1 MNEGLSIHHDE
12 QTHRFEAVI
21 DGAQAY
27 LAYLELGQQT
37 LDIYRVF
44 VPGALR
50 GRGIAAALTEQALA
64 WARQMEY
71 QVIPSCSYV
80 ERYMQRS
87 GEDTDD

>member
-1 MNEGLSIHHDE
+1 MSEGLSIFHD
-12 QTHRFEAVI
+12 QQAHRFEAVI

-44 VPGALR
+44 VPNSLR
-50 GRGIAAALTEQALA
+50 KRGIAAALTEQALA
-64 WARQMEY
+64 WAQQMEY

-87 GEDTDD
+87 AEVAGD

>member
-1 MNEGLSIHHDE
+1 MSEALSIYHNL
-12 QTHRFEAVI
+12 QAHRFEAAI
-21 DGAQAY
+21 DGHSAY

-50 GRGIAAALTEQALA
+50 RRGIAAALTEHALA
-64 WARQMEY
+64 WAKRMQY

-80 ERYMQRS
+80 EGYLQRQS
-87 GEDTDD
+87 AAG

>member
-1 MNEGLSIHHDE
+1 MSEGLTIRHDPRAY
-12 QTHRFEAVI
+12 RFEVQVDRAT
-21 DGAQAY
+21 AY

-44 VPGALR
+44 VPDALR
-50 GRGIAAALTEQALA
+50 KRGIAAALTEQALA
-64 WARQMEY
+64 WAQQMQY

-87 GEDTDD
+87 AEIEGD